1 MMQRRNSIARL
12 KELERDAQRSRRYRD
27 PEAWRDDAYRYA
39 DYRLRNDYNTL
50 GPQEDVVEKRRAV
63 RKRVV
68 TQSAGGG
75 SNVLAENMILLLFLV
90 ASIYGLYKVT
100 LYLLIQS

>member
-1 MMQRRNSIARL
+1 MPRPNAIARL
-12 KELERDAQRSRRYRD
+12 KELERRSARSRGWDD

-39 DYRLRNDYNTL
+39 DYRLRNDVNTL
-50 GPQEDVVEKRRAV
+50 GPQEDVVEKRRAG

-68 TQSAGGG
+68 TQAAGSG
-75 SNVLAENMILLLFLV
+75 SNMLAENIILLIFLF
-90 ASIYGLYKVT
+90 ASIYVLYKVT